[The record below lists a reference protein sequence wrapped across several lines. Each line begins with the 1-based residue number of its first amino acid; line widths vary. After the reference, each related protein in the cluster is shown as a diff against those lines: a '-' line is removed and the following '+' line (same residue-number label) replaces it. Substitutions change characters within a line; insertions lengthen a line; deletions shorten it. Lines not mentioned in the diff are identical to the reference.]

1 MEISRDPRDYMP
13 PSGLARIRARSLIIG
28 IVALA
33 IDCIVGLGILRDGTQ
48 FFRSY
53 LLAWEFWNN
62 VALGCLALLMMQHL
76 TGGRW
81 AFVIRRPL
89 EAATR
94 VLWLTALLGIPWLIW
109 GIPRLYL
116 WGNAT
121 ARAHDEHLA
130 HSVWLT
136 AHGVVFRYCVYF
148 AAWLALSIFLNK
160 YSARQDRIADIIVK
174 RRLENVSGPGLVI
187 YLLTATFSSIDWL
200 MSLDPH
206 WGSTMYG
213 FILIAG
219 QALVAVCFM
228 IAVLV
233 ILVKSP
239 PMNSLVHPQQFHDL
253 GKLVLTFLMLWA
265 YFSFSQYLLVWAG
278 NLPDEINWYLHRL
291 HGNWWWVGLALIL
304 LHFALPFALLLSRD
318 LKRAARPLV
327 LLAAFVIVMRWVDLF
342 WLVAPNPLPLR
353 PHGTTFSW
361 QDILLTLGIGG
372 IWLALFFWELGKRP
386 LVTLY
391 DPWFEQVVEHAGKP

>member
-1 MEISRDPRDYMP
+1 MEISRDPRDYTP
-13 PSGLARIRARSLIIG
+13 PPILARIRTRSLVIG
-28 IVALA
+28 VVALA
-33 IDCIVGLGILRDGTQ
+33 VDCIVGLGIRHDGTQ

-62 VALGCLALLMMQHL
+62 IAVGCLAILMMQHL

-116 WGNAT
+116 WGNAVT
-121 ARAHDEHLA
+121 RAQDEHLS

-136 AHGVVFRYCVYF
+136 THGFVFRYCVYF
-148 AAWLALSIFLNK
+148 FAWLTLAIFLNK
-160 YSARQDRIADIIVK
+160 YSARQDRVADIIVK
-174 RRLENVSGPGLVI
+174 RRLENVSAPGLVI

-219 QALVAVCFM
+219 QALVAICFM
-228 IAVLV
+228 IVVLV
-233 ILVKSP
+233 ILIKRP
-239 PMNSLVHPQQFHDL
+239 PMNALVHPQQFHDL

-265 YFSFSQYLLVWAG
+265 YFAFSQYLLVWAG
-278 NLPDEINWYLHRL
+278 NLPDEINWYLRRL
-291 HGNWWWVGLALIL
+291 RGNWWWVGLALIL
-304 LHFALPFALLLSRD
+304 LHFALPFGLLLSRD
-318 LKRAARPLV
+318 LKRAARRLV
-327 LLAAFVIVMRWVDLF
+327 VLAGFVIVMRWVDLF
-342 WLVAPNPLPLR
+342 WLIAPNRLPLR

-361 QDILLTLGIGG
+361 QDVLLTFGIGG
-372 IWLALFFWELGKRP
+372 LWLALYFWELGKRP
-386 LVTLY
+386 LVPLY

>member
-1 MEISRDPRDYMP
+1 MEISRDPRNYSS
-13 PSGLARIRARSLIIG
+13 PSTLARIRARSLAIG
-28 IVALA
+28 VIALA
-33 IDCIVGLGILRDGTQ
+33 IDCIVGLGIRHDSTQ

-62 VALGCLALLMMQHL
+62 VALGCLAILMMQHL

-94 VLWLTALLGIPWLIW
+94 VLWLTAVLGLPWLIW

-116 WGNAT
+116 WGNAVT
-121 ARAHDEHLA
+121 RAHDEHLS

-136 AHGVVFRYCVYF
+136 THGVVFRYCVYF
-148 AAWLALSIFLNK
+148 FAWLTLAIFLNK

-174 RRLENVSGPGLVI
+174 RRLENVSAPGLVI

-219 QALVAVCFM
+219 QALVAICFM
-228 IAVLV
+228 IVVLV
-233 ILVKSP
+233 ILIKRP
-239 PMNSLVHPQQFHDL
+239 PMNAFVHPQQFHDL

-265 YFSFSQYLLVWAG
+265 YFAFSQYLLVWAG

-291 HGNWWWVGLALIL
+291 HGNWWWVGLALIF

-318 LKRAARPLV
+318 LKRAARRLV
-327 LLAAFVIVMRWVDLF
+327 LLASFVIVMRWVDLF
-342 WLVAPNPLPLR
+342 WLIAPNPLPSR

-361 QDILLTLGIGG
+361 QDVLLTFGIGG
-372 IWLALFFWELGKRP
+372 LWLALYFWELGKRP
-386 LVTLY
+386 LVPLY